1 LSSSTVI
8 ELVRMT
14 VLVVAGSTAAALG
27 IGGGIP
33 GLDSCAESGS
43 GPAMEAAARN
53 VKAQVLMQVQLS
65 P

>member
-1 LSSSTVI
+1 M

-27 IGGGIP
+27 IAGGIP
-33 GLDSCAESGS
+33 PGLVSWAVTNL
-43 GPAMEAAARN
+43 GPVMEAAMRN
-53 VKAQVLMQVQLS
+53 VKAQILMQVQLS

>member
-1 LSSSTVI
+1 M

-27 IGGGIP
+27 IEGGIP
-33 GLDSCAESGS
+33 GLVSCAGS
-43 GPAMEAAARN
+43 KVGPVMEAATRN
-53 VKAQVLMQVQLS
+53 VKARILMQLQLS

>member
-14 VLVVAGSTAAALG
+14 VLVVAGSTTAAFG
-27 IGGGIP
+27 IAGGIP
-33 GLDSCAESGS
+33 GLVSWAGISL
-43 GPAMEAAARN
+43 GPVMEAATRN
-53 VKAQVLMQVQLS
+53 VKAQVLMQLQLS

>member
-1 LSSSTVI
+1 M

-14 VLVVAGSTAAALG
+14 VLVVAGSTGAALG

-33 GLDSCAESGS
+33 GLVSCAESGI
-43 GPAMEAAARN
+43 GPAREAAARN
-53 VKAQVLMQVQLS
+53 VKTKVLMQLQLS

>member
-1 LSSSTVI
+1 M

-27 IGGGIP
+27 IAGGIP
-33 GLDSCAESGS
+33 GLVSWAGS
-43 GPAMEAAARN
+43 NLGPVMEAATRN
-53 VKAQVLMQVQLS
+53 VKAQFLMQLQLT